1 MNPWA
6 ILAAVLLVGCLTG
19 AAYRQGRVDGEAK
32 IEAQQARE
40 DALAAKATDAAASAI
55 AAAIPKITVTH
66 QTVRQELER
75 EIRTNPV
82 YLRADC
88 DTGPDSLQR
97 FNAALPGATSA
108 SAVPGRGAVPTSGA
122 GD

>member
-1 MNPWA
+1 MNPWI
-6 ILAAVLLVGCLTG
+6 ILAAVLLVGALTG
-19 AAYRQGRVDGEAK
+19 TAYRQGRADGEAK
-32 IEAQQARE
+32 IEAQQNRE
-40 DALAAKATDAAASAI
+40 NAIAAKASDAAASAI
-55 AAAIPKITVTH
+55 AAAIPKITVKH

-97 FNAALPGATSA
+97 FNAAIPGAAA
-108 SAVPGRGAVPTSGA
+108 SAVLGAGPVPASGA
-122 GD
+122 SN

>member
-1 MNPWA
+1 MSPWA
-6 ILAAVLLVGCLTG
+6 ILAALLVVGVLAG
-19 AAYRQGRVDGEAK
+19 AAYRQGREDGEDK
-32 IEAQQARE
+32 IVAQQTRE
-40 DALAAKATDAAASAI
+40 SELAAKATDAAASAI

-97 FNAALPGATSA
+97 FNAAIPGTASA
-108 SAVPGRGAVPTSGA
+108 AAVPGRGAVPASGA